1 MLSSLNTV
9 SFAITENI
17 ILLCK
22 ITQLKP
28 QGLWENGIEAH
39 HSKTSLVTQ
48 NKRQE
53 ANKNGSSGFFL
64 HMRNDKDLYK

>member
-1 MLSSLNTV
+1 MQNH
-9 SFAITENI
+9 AI
-17 ILLCK
+17 
-22 ITQLKP
+22 KP

-53 ANKNGSSGFFL
+53 ANKNGSPGFFL
-64 HMRNDKDLYK
+64 HMQNDEDPYK